1 MAVWEQQF
9 DTQCRIRRA
18 VIVHGN
24 VQDIF
29 WDDSCEPTGMPITV
43 YLQRKLEKL
52 GYKDVVQWNS
62 RGGAVAATDR
72 DSTRMAI
79 SAMAK
84 EAATEGSSTSAPKTT
99 GQGYRLP
106 SLSSGGSPATGPSA
120 VALQADRSGESLR
133 TPASFFNAV
142 LHRFKTHDTIRNP
155 VAFIVDGG
163 DTLFGD
169 ARSLSEA
176 ERDLLLILARALR
189 DSPCSLDS
197 ESLSANEDLLVFLTP
212 KLGFIPP
219 RFYQD
224 NPAVSDVPVP
234 RPERPDREKFLAR
247 ILLSLRVKE
256 PMSQNSRDFADMV
269 DALDG
274 FTYRDMQQLARLS
287 RREGGDTPSSWKR
300 LVQLYR
306 YGQSSSPWEELDR
319 KKLDDLL
326 PTLQSQVKGQ
336 DHVLQRIRDVVIS
349 AYMGLSGLQHSA
361 RQQRPKGIFFFVG
374 PTGVGKTETAK
385 ALARFL
391 FGEEE
396 ACLRFDMSE
405 YAAEHSDQRLVGA
418 PPGYVGYEEGGQLTN
433 AVRRRPFSV
442 ILFDEIEKAH
452 PKIFD
457 KFLQV
462 LEDGRLTDGKGDTVS
477 FSESVIIFTS
487 NIGASE
493 VRADDPDPHTAFIEA
508 VKHHFRD
515 EMKRPELLNR
525 IGESNI
531 LPFNF
536 LQDKTVLLKIL
547 AAKIKPLRSKLKE
560 RWNIELDFEDE
571 ATAMEA
577 VMAGFSVENGGRGV
591 ANLLNERIFEPLSQ
605 EMFKED
611 EANLNGARIVVK
623 VIADGSFRFRIHPP
637 EI

>member
-18 VIVHGN
+18 VIVHGS

-29 WDDSCEPTGMPITV
+29 WDDSTGLSGVSIV
-43 YLQRKLEKL
+43 DHLRGRLERL
-52 GYKDVVQWNS
+52 GYADVVRWDPH
-62 RGGAVAATDR
+62 GGAAAATDR
-72 DSTRMAI
+72 ESTREVLVSMVRNAVAGAAP
-79 SAMAK
+79 SAA
-84 EAATEGSSTSAPKTT
+84 APKTT
-99 GQGYRLP
+99 GKAYDLGLP
-106 SLSSGGSPATGPSA
+106 ASAGAAGAPAAGVPDA
-120 VALQADRSGESLR
+120 AAALK
-133 TPASFFNAV
+133 TPANFFSA
-142 LHRFKTHDTIRNP
+142 LLRRFQTGDAGRP
-155 VAFIVDGG
+155 VAFVVDGG
-163 DTLFGD
+163 DALFGD
-169 ARSLSEA
+169 SRSLSEA
-176 ERDLLLILARALR
+176 ERELLLLLSRALR
-189 DSPCSLDS
+189 ESKCTLDGKA
-197 ESLSANEDLLVFLTP
+197 LSANEDLLVLVSP

-224 NPAVSDVPVP
+224 NPAVADVPVP
-234 RPERPDREKFLAR
+234 RPERPERAAFLRKALPA
-247 ILLSLRVKE
+247 LLVKE
-256 PMSQNSRDFADMV
+256 PISPDSRDFADLV

-274 FTYRDMQQLARLS
+274 FTYREMQQLARLS
-287 RREGGDTPSSWKR
+287 RHEGGQARLSWKR

-306 YGQSSSPWEELDR
+306 YGQVSSPWEDLDR
-319 KKLDDLL
+319 KKLDSLVE
-326 PTLQSQVKGQ
+326 TLRAQVKGQ
-336 DHVLQRIRDVVIS
+336 DHVIDRVRDVVVN

-405 YAAEHSDQRLVGA
+405 YSAEHSDQRLVGA

-452 PKIFD
+452 PRIFD

-477 FSESVIIFTS
+477 FSESVLVFTS

-493 VRADDPDPHTAFIEA
+493 IRPDDPDPGAKFVEA
-508 VKHHFRD
+508 VRRHFRD
-515 EMKRPELLNR
+515 GMKRPELLNR
-525 IGESNI
+525 IGEANI

-536 LQDKTVLLKIL
+536 LSDETVLLKIL
-547 AAKIKPLRSKLKE
+547 EAKLKPLREKLSE
-560 RWNIELDFEDE
+560 RWGIELAFEDQE
-571 ATAMEA
+571 AALRA
-577 VMAGFSVENGGRGV
+577 VMAGFGVENGGRGV
-591 ANLLNERIFEPLSQ
+591 ANLLNERIIEPLAKTL
-605 EMFKED
+605 FGED
-611 EANLNGARIVVK
+611 EADLRGARVVVK
-623 VIADGSFRFRIHPP
+623 AAPDGSFRFRVNRA
-637 EI
+637 EV

>member
-18 VIVHGN
+18 VIVHGA

-29 WDDSCEPTGMPITV
+29 WDEATGQTGVSIV
-43 YLQRKLEKL
+43 DHLRNRLERL
-52 GYKDVVQWNS
+52 GYADVIRWDSHN
-62 RGGAVAATDR
+62 GAAVATDR
-72 DSTRMAI
+72 DSTRKAL
-79 SAMAK
+79 SAMVHASVAS
-84 EAATEGSSTSAPKTT
+84 AASATAPKTT
-99 GQGYRLP
+99 GRTYNLGTP
-106 SLSSGGSPATGPSA
+106 APAAESGPAT
-120 VALQADRSGESLR
+120 ALK
-133 TPASFFNAV
+133 TPASFFSAL
-142 LHRFKTHDTIRNP
+142 LHRFRSSDSGNP
-155 VAFIVDGG
+155 VAFIVESG

-169 ARSLSEA
+169 SRSFSEQ
-176 ERDLLLILARALR
+176 ERDLLLLLSQTLR
-189 DSPCSLDS
+189 DARCSLDPRT
-197 ESLSANEDLLVFLTP
+197 LSDNEDLFVLITP
-212 KLGFIPP
+212 KLGFVPP

-224 NPAVSDVPVP
+224 NPAISDVHVP
-234 RPERPDREKFLAR
+234 RPERPEREEFLRKMLPA
-247 ILLSLRVKE
+247 LRVKE
-256 PMSQNSRDFADMV
+256 PIAPSSRDFADLV
-269 DALDG
+269 DSLDG

-287 RREGGDTPSSWKR
+287 RSTQNGELSSWKR

-319 KKLDDLL
+319 EKLASLV
-326 PTLQSQVKGQ
+326 PTLQEQVKGQ
-336 DHVLQRIRDVVIS
+336 DHVIERIRDVVVS

-385 ALARFL
+385 SLARFL

-433 AVRRRPFSV
+433 AVRRQPFSV

-477 FSESVIIFTS
+477 FSESVLVFTS

-493 VRADDPDPHTAFIEA
+493 IRADEQNPGERFVEA
-508 VKHHFRD
+508 VKRHFRD

-525 IGESNI
+525 IGEANI

-536 LQDKTVLLKIL
+536 LRDETVLLAIL
-547 AAKIKPLRSKLKE
+547 AAKLKPLREKLKE
-560 RWNIELDFEDE
+560 RWNVTLEFADE
-571 ATAMEA
+571 TVALRSAMD
-577 VMAGFSVENGGRGV
+577 GFSVENGGRGV
-591 ANLLNERIFEPLSQ
+591 ANLLNERLIEPMSKEL
-605 EMFKED
+605 FKWD
-611 EANLNGARIVVK
+611 EADLRGATVV
-623 VIADGSFRFRIHPP
+623 VNPAPDGAFRFVVNPA
-637 EI
+637 EM

>member
-1 MAVWEQQF
+1 MAIWEQQF

-18 VIVHGN
+18 VIVHGD

-29 WDDSCEPTGMPITV
+29 WDDATGQTGDSIV
-43 YLQRKLEKL
+43 SHLQKRLERL
-52 GYKDVVQWNS
+52 GYADIVRWDSHRGASAATEQNS
-62 RGGAVAATDR
+62 TWEILSTLARDAAVAAGP
-72 DSTRMAI
+72 
-79 SAMAK
+79 SA
-84 EAATEGSSTSAPKTT
+84 TAPKTT
-99 GQGYRLP
+99 GRAYDLGASASGGAPGALAT
-106 SLSSGGSPATGPSA
+106 SSGTDPAA
-120 VALQADRSGESLR
+120 ALR
-133 TPASFFNAV
+133 TPASFFSA
-142 LHRFKTHDTIRNP
+142 LLRRFTATRTDKP
-155 VAFIVDGG
+155 VAFLIDGS

-176 ERDLLLILARALR
+176 EREQLLLLSQTLR
-189 DSPCSLDS
+189 ESKCSLDGKV
-197 ESLSANEDLLVFLTP
+197 LSSNEDLLVLITP

-224 NPAVSDVPVP
+224 NPAVADVPVP
-234 RPERPDREKFLAR
+234 RPERPDRETFLR
-247 ILLSLRVKE
+247 RLLPALMVKE
-256 PMSQNSRDFADMV
+256 AISLDSRDFADFV

-287 RREGGDTPSSWKR
+287 RQEGGQARLSWKR

-306 YGQSSSPWEELDR
+306 YGQSSSPWEDLDR
-319 KKLDDLL
+319 KKLDLL
-326 PTLQSQVKGQ
+326 VETLREQVKGQ
-336 DHVLQRIRDVVIS
+336 DHVIDRIRDVVVN

-405 YAAEHSDQRLVGA
+405 YSAEHSDQRLVGA

-452 PKIFD
+452 PRIFD

-477 FSESVIIFTS
+477 FSESVLVFTS

-493 VRADDPDPHTAFIEA
+493 VRADDPDPRAQFIEA
-508 VKHHFRD
+508 VRRHFRD

-525 IGESNI
+525 IGEANI

-536 LQDKTVLLKIL
+536 LTDETVLLKIL
-547 AAKIKPLRSKLKE
+547 QAKLKPLRDKLAE
-560 RWNIELDFEDE
+560 RWKIDLEFENQD
-571 ATAMEA
+571 AALRT
-577 VMAGFSVENGGRGV
+577 VMSGFSVENGGRGV
-591 ANLLNERIFEPLSQ
+591 ANLLNERIIEPLAK
-605 EMFKED
+605 MLFKED
-611 EANLNGARIVVK
+611 EADLRGAKVVVK
-623 VIADGSFRFRIHPP
+623 VGQDGSFLFRLHPA
-637 EI
+637 EV

>member
-1 MAVWEQQF
+1 MAIWEQQF

-18 VIVHGN
+18 VIVHGD

-29 WDDSCEPTGMPITV
+29 WDDATGQTGVSIV
-43 YLQRKLEKL
+43 DHLRGRLERL
-52 GYKDVVQWNS
+52 GYTDVVRWDS
-62 RGGAVAATDR
+62 HDGASAATEK
-72 DSTRMAI
+72 DSTREILATMVR
-79 SAMAK
+79 
-84 EAATEGSSTSAPKTT
+84 EAVAGAGVSSTAPKTT
-99 GQGYRLP
+99 GKTYDLGLP
-106 SLSSGGSPATGPSA
+106 ASAGASGPLPIANDANPAA
-120 VALQADRSGESLR
+120 ALK
-133 TPASFFNAV
+133 TPASFFSA
-142 LHRFKTHDTIRNP
+142 LLRRFQAGDAGKP
-155 VAFIVDGG
+155 VAFVIDGS
-163 DTLFGD
+163 DTLFGN
-169 ARSLSEA
+169 AQSLSEV
-176 ERDLLLILARALR
+176 EREQLLLLSRALR
-189 DSPCSLDS
+189 ESQCSLDGKA
-197 ESLSANEDLLVFLTP
+197 LSSNEDLLVLVTP

-224 NPAVSDVPVP
+224 NPAISDVPVP
-234 RPERPDREKFLAR
+234 RPERPDRGAFLR
-247 ILLSLRVKE
+247 KLLPALLVKE
-256 PMSQNSRDFADMV
+256 AIPPDSRDFADFV

-274 FTYRDMQQLARLS
+274 FSYRDMQQLARLS
-287 RREGGDTPSSWKR
+287 RHEGGQARFSWKH

-306 YGQSSSPWEELDR
+306 YGQSSSPWEDLDR
-319 KKLDDLL
+319 KKLDSLGE
-326 PTLQSQVKGQ
+326 TLRAQVKGQ
-336 DHVLQRIRDVVIS
+336 DHVIDRIRDVVVN

-405 YAAEHSDQRLVGA
+405 YSAEHSDQRLVGA

-452 PKIFD
+452 PRIFD

-477 FSESVIIFTS
+477 FSESVLVFTS

-493 VRADDPDPHTAFIEA
+493 IRANDPNPNEKFVEA
-508 VKHHFRD
+508 VRRHFRD

-525 IGESNI
+525 IGEANI

-536 LQDKTVLLKIL
+536 LTDETVLLKIL
-547 AAKIKPLRSKLKE
+547 EAKLKPLRDKLAE
-560 RWNIELDFEDE
+560 RWRIDLEFEDQD
-571 ATAMEA
+571 AALRT
-577 VMAGFSVENGGRGV
+577 VMSGFSVENGGRGV
-591 ANLLNERIFEPLSQ
+591 ANLLNERIIEPLAKRLF
-605 EMFKED
+605 EED
-611 EANLNGARIVVK
+611 EADLRGARVVIK
-623 VIADGSFRFRIHPP
+623 VGPDGSFRFRVNRA

>member
-1 MAVWEQQF
+1 MANWEQQF

-24 VQDIF
+24 VHDIF
-29 WDDSCEPTGMPITV
+29 WDDSTGQSGIPIV
-43 YLQRKLEKL
+43 KHIQGRLERL
-52 GYKDVVQWNS
+52 GYADVVRWDS
-62 RGGAVAATDR
+62 HGGATAATDNET
-72 DSTRMAI
+72 TRTALSEMI
-79 SAMAK
+79 R
-84 EAATEGSSTSAPKTT
+84 AAVTGSSTTVPKTT
-99 GQGYRLP
+99 GKTYDLGF
-106 SLSSGGSPATGPSA
+106 SA
-120 VALQADRSGESLR
+120 VASARDASPADSMAALK
-133 TPASFFNAV
+133 TPANFFSA
-142 LHRFKTHDTIRNP
+142 LLSRFQSGGTSRP
-155 VAFIVDGG
+155 MAFIIDGG
-163 DTLFGD
+163 DALFGD
-169 ARSLSEA
+169 SRSLSEA
-176 ERDLLLILARALR
+176 ERELLLMLSRALR
-189 DSPCSLDS
+189 ESKCSLDGRD
-197 ESLSANEDLLVFLTP
+197 LSSNEDLLVLITP
-212 KLGFIPP
+212 KLGFVPP

-224 NPAVSDVPVP
+224 NPAVAEVPVP
-234 RPERPDREKFLAR
+234 RPERLDREAFLRKVLPA
-247 ILLSLRVKE
+247 LVVKE
-256 PMSQNSRDFADMV
+256 PISPDSRDFADLV

-274 FTYRDMQQLARLS
+274 FTYRDIQQLARLS
-287 RREGGDTPSSWKR
+287 RRDGGMAKISWKR

-306 YGQSSSPWEELDR
+306 YGQSSSPWEDLDR
-319 KKLDDLL
+319 GKLDSLVQ
-326 PTLQSQVKGQ
+326 TLRSQVKGQ
-336 DHVLQRIRDVVIS
+336 DHVIDRIRDVVVN

-391 FGEEE
+391 FGEED

-477 FSESVIIFTS
+477 FSESVLVFTS

-493 VRADDPDPHTAFIEA
+493 IHADGTDPQAKFVEA
-508 VKHHFRD
+508 VKRHFRD

-525 IGESNI
+525 IGEANI

-536 LQDKTVLLKIL
+536 LTDETVLLKIL
-547 AAKIKPLRSKLKE
+547 AAKLKPLRDKLSE
-560 RWNIELDFEDE
+560 RWRIDLEFEDQD
-571 ATAMEA
+571 AALRT
-577 VMAGFSVENGGRGV
+577 VMSGFCVENGGRGV
-591 ANLLNERIFEPLSQ
+591 ANLLNERIIEPLSRRLF
-605 EMFKED
+605 EED
-611 EANLNGARIVVK
+611 EADLRGAK
-623 VIADGSFRFRIHPP
+623 VIVKLGPDGSFRFRVNRQ
-637 EI
+637 EV

>member
-1 MAVWEQQF
+1 MAIWEQQF

-29 WDDSCEPTGMPITV
+29 WDDATGQTGVSIV
-43 YLQRKLEKL
+43 DHIRGRLERL
-52 GYKDVVQWNS
+52 GYADVVRWDS
-62 RGGAVAATDR
+62 HSGASVATDK
-72 DSTRMAI
+72 DSTRNVLSEMAQAAAAGP
-79 SAMAK
+79 SA
-84 EAATEGSSTSAPKTT
+84 TAPKTT
-99 GQGYRLP
+99 GKAYNLGLP
-106 SLSSGGSPATGPSA
+106 TTGGVPNAPAVTDPMA
-120 VALQADRSGESLR
+120 ALK
-133 TPASFFNAV
+133 TPASFFSAL
-142 LHRFKTHDTIRNP
+142 LHRFQFGGSGQP

-163 DTLFGD
+163 DALFGD
-169 ARSLSEA
+169 SRSFSEA
-176 ERDLLLILARALR
+176 ERELLLLLSRSLR
-189 DSPCSLDS
+189 ESKCSLDGRA
-197 ESLSANEDLLVFLTP
+197 LSSNEDLLVLITP

-224 NPAVSDVPVP
+224 NPAVADVPLP
-234 RPERPDREKFLAR
+234 RPERPDREVFMRKALPA
-247 ILLSLRVKE
+247 LWVKE
-256 PMSQNSRDFADMV
+256 PISPDSRDFADLV

-274 FTYRDMQQLARLS
+274 FSYRDMQQLARLS
-287 RREGGDTPSSWKR
+287 RHDGGQARLSWKR

-306 YGQSSSPWEELDR
+306 YGQSSSPWEDLDR
-319 KKLDDLL
+319 KKLDSLVE
-326 PTLQSQVKGQ
+326 TLRAQVKGQ
-336 DHVLQRIRDVVIS
+336 EHVIDRIRDVVVN

-405 YAAEHSDQRLVGA
+405 YSAEHSDQRLVGA

-477 FSESVIIFTS
+477 FSESVLVFTS

-493 VRADDPDPHTAFIEA
+493 IRANDSNPNEKFVEA
-508 VKHHFRD
+508 VRRHFRD

-525 IGESNI
+525 IGEANI

-536 LQDKTVLLKIL
+536 LTDETVLLKIL
-547 AAKIKPLRSKLKE
+547 EAKLKPLRDKLAE
-560 RWNIELDFEDE
+560 RWRIDLEFEDQD
-571 ATAMEA
+571 AALRT
-577 VMAGFSVENGGRGV
+577 VMSGFSVENGGRGV
-591 ANLLNERIFEPLSQ
+591 ANLLNERIIEPLAKRLF
-605 EMFKED
+605 EED
-611 EANLNGARIVVK
+611 EADLRGARVVVK
-623 VIADGSFRFRIHPP
+623 VGPDGSFRFRINRA
-637 EI
+637 EV